1 MQVYGIVAL
10 IVGFF
15 AIGLTLYLALGV
27 AKKRDLRE

>member
-15 AIGLTLYLALGV
+15 AIGGSNGILNFFH
-27 AKKRDLRE
+27 KK

>member
-10 IVGFF
+10 IVGFT
-15 AIGLTLYLALGV
+15 AIGFTLYLALRV

>member
-15 AIGLTLYLALGV
+15 AIGLTLYLALCV
-27 AKKRDLRE
+27 TKKRDLRE